1 MGDLMMTF
9 MGDFHGWFNDD
20 FDGDLMMTFRGDFH
34 GWFNDDFDGDLMM
47 TFMGDFHGW
56 FNDDFDGDLKQETI
70 RNGDVHHVFLGDFMM
85 ISWWF

>member
-9 MGDFHGWFNDD
+9 M
-20 FDGDLMMTFRGDFH
+20 GDFH

-56 FNDDFDGDLKQETI
+56 FNDDFHGW
-70 RNGDVHHVFLGDFMM
+70 F
-85 ISWWF
+85 SWVI